1 MDYVSKFQQGG
12 QANQDEQLNILAGAM
27 IQLQQLSKAA
37 EQGDQQAAAVMQE
50 VQKRAQAMA
59 QQSGTQMAKCGGK
72 MKKKEEGGLID
83 SAKCGKRLK
92 KAACGKKLELG
103 SKLPKAA
110 CGCKARLKRVGGKLI
125 NVDCNGNIIK

>member
-1 MDYVSKFQQGG
+1 MNYVEKFQQGG
-12 QANQDEQLNILAGAM
+12 TANQDEQLNVLAGAM
-27 IQLQQLSKAA
+27 IQLQQLSRAS
-37 EQGDQQAAAVMQE
+37 EQGDQQARAIMQE
-50 VQKRAQAMA
+50 VQRRAQAMS
-59 QQSGTQMAKCGGK
+59 QQAGTQMAKCGAK
-72 MKKKEEGGLID
+72 LKKKEDGGLVD

>member
-1 MDYVSKFQQGG
+1 
-12 QANQDEQLNILAGAM
+12 
-27 IQLQQLSKAA
+27 
-37 EQGDQQAAAVMQE
+37 MQE
-50 VQKRAQAMA
+50 VQRRAQAMS
-59 QQSGTQMAKCGGK
+59 QQAGTQMAKCGAK
-72 MKKKEEGGLID
+72 LKKKEDGGLVD